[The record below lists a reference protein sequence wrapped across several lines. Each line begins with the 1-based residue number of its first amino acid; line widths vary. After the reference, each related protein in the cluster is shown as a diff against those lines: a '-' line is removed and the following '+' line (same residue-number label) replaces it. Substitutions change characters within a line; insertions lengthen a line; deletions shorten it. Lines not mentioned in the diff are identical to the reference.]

1 MGTMRKMQMT
11 ETPFQAKLL
20 FRNTWLI
27 QGAGCNCYLLVG
39 NKRGVLID
47 TGFATENL
55 QVFAQSLTDKPVE
68 IAANTHGHFAHT
80 GGNGWFSH
88 AYMSAKALEIAKIPY
103 PRIANLGYPL
113 DYLVTVVGDGDVI
126 DLGFRYLEVIEIPA
140 HSEGSIAFLDKRE
153 HILFTGDEV
162 DDQVMLISKKD
173 EKQPV
178 VARHA
183 SAMEKLLSRKD
194 DFDLIC
200 AGHTLVMSPAA
211 IIADY
216 LTHDQLIISKTLTG
230 KEITGFD
237 FPTDFELPQPAFK
250 RASVYEDTT
259 LLYDVRFIQDPVLQR
274 QVTLQLEP

>member
-1 MGTMRKMQMT
+1 MTGTLF
-11 ETPFQAKLL
+11 EAKLL

-39 NKRGVLID
+39 NARGVLID

-55 QVFAQSLTDKPVE
+55 QKFAQSLTDKHVE

-88 AYMSAKALEIAKIPY
+88 AFMSAKALEIAKIPY

-113 DYLVTVVGDGDVI
+113 DYLVTIVGDGDVI

-140 HSEGSIAFLDKRE
+140 HSEGSIAFVDKRE
-153 HILFTGDEV
+153 GILFTGDEV

-173 EKQPV
+173 EQQPT
-178 VARHA
+178 VAQHA
-183 SAMEKLLSRKD
+183 SAMEKLLKRNR

-200 AGHTLVMSPAA
+200 AGHSLVMHTAR
-211 IIADY
+211 IIDDF
-216 LTHDQLIISKTLTG
+216 LTHDQMILSGVLPGKKIS
-230 KEITGFD
+230 GFA
-237 FPTDFELPQPAFK
+237 FPTDFELPQPAYK
-250 RASVYEDTT
+250 RASVYKDST
-259 LLYDVRFIQDPVLQR
+259 LLYDNRFIHEQARQPQAPVQI
-274 QVTLQLEP
+274 EH